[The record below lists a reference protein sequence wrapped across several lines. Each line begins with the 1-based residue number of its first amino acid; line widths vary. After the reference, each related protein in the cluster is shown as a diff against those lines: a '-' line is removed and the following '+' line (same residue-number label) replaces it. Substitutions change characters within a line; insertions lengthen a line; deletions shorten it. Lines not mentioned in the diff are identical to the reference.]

1 MRKIEYTTNPINAI
15 DTYTIQYREYYED
28 LYSDTGIYGER
39 QIVENYL
46 QSAIDRQAEIYDLI
60 EQRLSPDIVLG
71 RTIEN
76 TLFLSWRS
84 KTLFIAWEDEWD
96 VRVMTDLLI
105 R

>member
-84 KTLFIAWEDEWD
+84 KTLFIAWEDE
-96 VRVMTDLLI
+96 
-105 R
+105 

>member
-1 MRKIEYTTNPINAI
+1 MYKIEYTTNPINAI

-46 QSAIDRQAEIYDLI
+46 QSAIDRQVEIYDLI

-84 KTLFIAWEDEWD
+84 KTLFVAWEDEWD
-96 VRVMTDLLI
+96 IRIVTDLLI

>member
-28 LYSDTGIYGER
+28 LYSDTGIYGEH
-39 QIVENYL
+39 QIIENYL

-60 EQRLSPDIVLG
+60 EQRLSPDIALG
-71 RTIEN
+71 RTLEN

-96 VRVMTDLLI
+96 IRLVTDLLI
-105 R
+105 K

>member
-84 KTLFIAWEDEWD
+84 KTLFIAWEDEWRIRL
-96 VRVMTDLLI
+96 VTDLLI

>member
-15 DTYTIQYREYYED
+15 NTYTIQYREYYED

-84 KTLFIAWEDEWD
+84 KTLFIAWEDE
-96 VRVMTDLLI
+96 
-105 R
+105 

>member
-28 LYSDTGIYGER
+28 LYADTGIYGER

-84 KTLFIAWEDEWD
+84 KTLFIAWEDERD
-96 VRVMTDLLI
+96 IRLVTDLLI

>member
-1 MRKIEYTTNPINAI
+1 MRKIEYITNPINAI

-39 QIVENYL
+39 QIIENYL
-46 QSAIDRQAEIYDLI
+46 QSAIDRQVEIYDLI

-84 KTLFIAWEDEWD
+84 KTLFIAWEDE
-96 VRVMTDLLI
+96 
-105 R
+105 

>member
-1 MRKIEYTTNPINAI
+1 MSKIEYTINPINII

-39 QIVENYL
+39 QIIENYL

-84 KTLFIAWEDEWD
+84 KTLFVAWEDE
-96 VRVMTDLLI
+96 
-105 R
+105 